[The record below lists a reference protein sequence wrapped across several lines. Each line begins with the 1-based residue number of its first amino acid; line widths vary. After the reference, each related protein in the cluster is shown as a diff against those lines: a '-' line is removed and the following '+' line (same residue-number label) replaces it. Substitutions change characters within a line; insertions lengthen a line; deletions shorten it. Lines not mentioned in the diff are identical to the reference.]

1 MKKTIFEFTE
11 EELNSMTVEELEALD
26 TTPPPTTAVDMDNLL
41 DFK

>member
-11 EELNSMTVEELEALD
+11 EELNSMTVEELEAL
-26 TTPPPTTAVDMDNLL
+26 TTTAPPTTAVDMDNLL